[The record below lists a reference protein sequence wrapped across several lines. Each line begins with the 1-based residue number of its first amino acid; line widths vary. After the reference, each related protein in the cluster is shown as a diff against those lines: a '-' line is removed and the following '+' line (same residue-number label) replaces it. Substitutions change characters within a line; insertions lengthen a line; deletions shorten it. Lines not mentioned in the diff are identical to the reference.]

1 MIELRIKVTVN
12 NISVMLGHLSALRE
26 REEEEEEE
34 EGEEGGGEEKEWGIL
49 TGPDLHPNSFQVEQI
64 SSVNKPNMTGPS
76 L

>member
-1 MIELRIKVTVN
+1 MGTPLRE
-12 NISVMLGHLSALRE
+12 RE

-34 EGEEGGGEEKEWGIL
+34 EGEEEKEWGIL
-49 TGPDLHPNSFQVEQI
+49 TGLDLHPKSLQVEQI